1 MMLDCEQKQLTKPC
15 LPLVL
20 TDIAISE
27 SRIEDFKNRVCVQ
40 PKVIVTIINGYET
53 IPIQFHCSQSDDSSK
68 IHTHNIKSSNNIF
81 GCSDDTFPCT
91 IEGKKIKFDQ
101 IETTHLYI
109 NNFYCLRWAC

>member
-1 MMLDCEQKQLTKPC
+1 MLDCEQKQLTKPC

-53 IPIQFHCSQSDDSSK
+53 IPIQFHCSQSDDSAAM
-68 IHTHNIKSSNNIF
+68 IHFHVRLREKKLNSIKSKQRI
-81 GCSDDTFPCT
+81 
-91 IEGKKIKFDQ
+91 
-101 IETTHLYI
+101 YI
-109 NNFYCLRWAC
+109 